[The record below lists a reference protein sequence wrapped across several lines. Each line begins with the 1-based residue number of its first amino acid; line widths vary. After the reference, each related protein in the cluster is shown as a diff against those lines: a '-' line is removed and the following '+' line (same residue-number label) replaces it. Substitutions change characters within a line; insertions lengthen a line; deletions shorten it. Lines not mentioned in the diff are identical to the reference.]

1 LLKLEHGS
9 AGYDSMTAGDL
20 GDYGTKDQAAHP
32 TRLAGR
38 SEFGDWSRDSQ
49 THDGPAGQKTTSQGM
64 YMRLF
69 FLVYQLFTRDQK
81 VKLGALVA
89 LTVVNGFLDVFS
101 IGMLFPYVAL
111 IENPERI
118 SKMQYL
124 GAVYRW
130 FNLGSEQSF
139 LIVMSIGLLFLFC
152 ARGFFALWLTN
163 FQLRFVNDAR
173 TRFGRRL
180 LRLYM
185 EGPYE
190 LFLATNTTTLIAN
203 LTSSLN
209 EMCGGAMAS
218 ALALIA
224 ETIAFL
230 GLIAV
235 LIYLNPVFSLLALV
249 LVGGVGVAFSILVRK
264 RIAYYGREHDA
275 RWKAMLRTVNETLS
289 ASKEIRVL
297 RRIPFFVEAY
307 IRESHNF
314 DWAQRRY
321 AILSQ
326 LPRVALEAFAV
337 GALVGFCVIAIATG
351 RLEGQ
356 LFPILAVFA
365 AATVRIVPSLSRII
379 HALNSINFYRPSIAV
394 VLSALKGEIK
404 SAASNDDKPLPA
416 LSLERDIRIVVRSFS
431 FPGNPYFQLK
441 DIDLCVKRGE
451 KVAIV
456 GPSGSG
462 KSTFMDVL
470 LGLFPKFDGEII
482 VDGVDRRGDVKAWQR
497 NVGYIPQSVYLL
509 DDSITRNVAFGIER
523 RNIDLQAVA
532 RAVSLAGLE
541 RVVETQASGLDTEIG
556 DRGIRLSGGERQR
569 IGIARALYHD
579 PAVLILDEATSAL
592 DNQTERQIIDSIL
605 ALSPAK
611 TVIIIAHRLSSVT
624 LCDRVYLMTGGCIV
638 DMGSFEEVA
647 KRHPDFVNPQSALN
661 EEAHAKATSLL
672 NAEQPPR

>member
-1 LLKLEHGS
+1 MHSL
-9 AGYDSMTAGDL
+9 
-20 GDYGTKDQAAHP
+20 
-32 TRLAGR
+32 
-38 SEFGDWSRDSQ
+38 
-49 THDGPAGQKTTSQGM
+49 
-64 YMRLF
+64 
-69 FLVYQLFTRDQK
+69 FLVYQLFTGSQK
-81 VKLGALVA
+81 AKLGALVA
-89 LTVVNGFLDVFS
+89 LTVVAGFLDVFS

-111 IENPERI
+111 IEKPDRI
-118 SKMQYL
+118 TNMKYL

-130 FNLGSEQSF
+130 LNMDSQQSF
-139 LIVMSIGLLFLFC
+139 IIVMSIGLLLLFC

-163 FQLRFVNDAR
+163 FQLKFVNDAR
-173 TRFGRRL
+173 TRFGRQL
-180 LRLYM
+180 LRRYM

-203 LTSSLN
+203 LTSSLS

-224 ETIAFL
+224 ESIAFV

-235 LIYLNPVFSLLALV
+235 LIYLNPVFSLIALV
-249 LVGGVGVAFSILVRK
+249 FVGAIGVTFSIIVRK
-264 RIAYYGREHDA
+264 RIAFYGREHDK

-289 ASKEIRVL
+289 AAKEIRVL
-297 RRIPFFVEAY
+297 DRISFFVEAY
-307 IRESHNF
+307 LRESHNF
-314 DWAQRRY
+314 DWAQRRN

-326 LPRVALEAFAV
+326 LPRVTLEAFAV
-337 GALVGFCVIAIATG
+337 GALVGFSVIAIATG

-379 HALNSINFYRPSIAV
+379 QALNVINFYRPSIAII
-394 VLSALKGEIK
+394 LSALKGQQSAPSVGYGSPSVLQPEHEI
-404 SAASNDDKPLPA
+404 
-416 LSLERDIRIVVRSFS
+416 RVVVRSFS
-431 FPGNPYFQLK
+431 FSGNPYFRLK
-441 DIDLCVKRGE
+441 DIDLRIKRGE

-462 KSTFMDVL
+462 KSTLMDVL
-470 LGLFPKFDGEII
+470 LGLFPEFDGEII

-497 NVGYIPQSVYLL
+497 SVGYIPQNVYLL
-509 DDSITRNVAFGIER
+509 DDTITRNVAFGIED
-523 RNIDLQAVA
+523 RNIDRQAVL

-541 RVVETQASGLDTEIG
+541 RVVKTQASGLDTVIG
-556 DRGIRLSGGERQR
+556 DRGIRISGGERQR

-592 DNQTERQIIDSIL
+592 DNQTERQVVDSIL

-624 LCDRVYLMTGGCIV
+624 LCDRVYLMSGGCIA
-638 DMGSFEEVA
+638 DTGSFEQIAE
-647 KRHPDFVNPQSALN
+647 RHPDFVNPQSTLG
-661 EEAHAKATSLL
+661 EETSRPL
-672 NAEQPPR
+672 